1 MMEHLSFETLS
12 FPEKGLNFTYG
23 IFPPENELPRGIVLL
38 IGEPSKKA
46 SDYSEELL
54 FYKRAGFIGSV
65 ISITNNVFTADDQI
79 IGCRA
84 LVDKIRH
91 IYKFLPIIIY
101 GESLSSISAR
111 QLVMLDSERIAGIV
125 ISSPRLQIPS
135 SFDILKAKFICFF
148 KGKEFV
154 SPVLGDYNIP
164 LSSVISY
171 ISQAKELDGADI
183 IEKYPKY
190 MPTLIIN
197 ADNDSL
203 FDALDDAYVSELEK
217 ARYNTENEKQEAI
230 ASFSEKVVEGVQE
243 ALSSSSFI
251 YRGDNT

>member
-1 MMEHLSFETLS
+1 MEHLSFETLS

-84 LVDKIRH
+84 LIDKMRLT
-91 IYKFLPIIIY
+91 YKFLPIIIY
-101 GESLSSISAR
+101 GENLSSISAR
-111 QLVMLDSERIAGIV
+111 QLVLLESERIAGIV
-125 ISSPRLQIPS
+125 ISSPILQIPS
-135 SFDILKAKFICFF
+135 SFDILKAKIICTI

-154 SPVLGDYNIP
+154 SSVLGDYKIP

-171 ISQAKELDGADI
+171 ISKEKKLSDFYTIA
-183 IEKYPKY
+183 EYPKHI
-190 MPTLIIN
+190 PTLIIN
-197 ADNDSL
+197 ADDDSL
-203 FDALDDAYVSELEK
+203 FEALDDAYVSELEK
-217 ARYNTENEKQEAI
+217 AQCNTENEKQEAV